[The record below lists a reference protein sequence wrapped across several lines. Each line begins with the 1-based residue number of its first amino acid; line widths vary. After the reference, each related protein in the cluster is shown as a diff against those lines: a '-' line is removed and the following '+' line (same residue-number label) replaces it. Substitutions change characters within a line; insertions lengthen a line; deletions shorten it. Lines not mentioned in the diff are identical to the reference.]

1 MKISIDLRPF
11 PPPVRADYWA
21 GLVGDELFII
31 DSDLGERSVTNDL
44 EAVLLEIWRKLI
56 PPDQDMPEL
65 KIRYRDSM
73 GEWDRIVVERLV
85 GFDGSFSAEIVSGR
99 NEPPPNSWTLQA
111 AANASSIGAEVVQ

>member
-1 MKISIDLRPF
+1 MKINIDLRPF

-44 EAVLLEIWRKLI
+44 EAVLLEIWRKLV
-56 PPDQDMPEL
+56 PSNQDITAL

-73 GEWDRIVVERLV
+73 GEWDRIVVESLE

-99 NEPPPNSWTLQA
+99 NDPPPSAWTLQA
-111 AANASSIGAEVVQ
+111 ARPSIGAEVVQ